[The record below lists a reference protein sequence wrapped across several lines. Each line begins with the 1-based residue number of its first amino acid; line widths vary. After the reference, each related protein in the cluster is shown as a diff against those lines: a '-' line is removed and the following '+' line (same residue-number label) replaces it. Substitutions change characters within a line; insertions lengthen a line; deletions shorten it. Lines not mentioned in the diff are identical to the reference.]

1 MGLFESLGFRGKRL
15 GESELLEALL
25 TARQQGDMRQ
35 FAKLCHDHEDIIVA
49 AIPCWKIA
57 PEMKNNPEVLKAY
70 TQTVGMAAQ
79 LLRDAGRPQ
88 VWDALVG
95 DPDTNPIS
103 IWQRKLKEASA
114 LTNELRYDE
123 AIELLQNHLIDTR
136 QLVGKAADQLQAL
149 SQGLLG
155 HVRFNSGKVDL
166 AVGHYEQALK
176 QCREQNDQEGIRIY
190 LEKLYESERYLG
202 KSGPAADYAQE
213 LGQAW
218 GAAGNSV
225 LSQRFGRLSR
235 IVRDGEPL
243 LRVVAGP
250 EEKLIELDEVELA
263 PTMKLETHLWRNR
276 PSLPGATQRIR
287 RGKELAGKLQYD
299 EALGLFREASKV
311 DPYEPDAHYQA
322 GLALCGQQLYLQAVE
337 EYEICEA
344 LAPGWFYCR
353 SDLWI
358 ARRLALGAMQHAVFL
373 GLRFLQFLEGGP
385 PNVPQ
390 RMEVATLMRPQADAV
405 PLFAL
410 LYGRLLHETGRSKEA
425 AKLWRGALKGDVDSD
440 VRSRLL
446 LDLSMVEEDAGRR
459 RELLLEA
466 VELKGNLIAAAVAAV
481 SLKFGK

>member
-1 MGLFESLGFRGKRL
+1 
-15 GESELLEALL
+15 
-25 TARQQGDMRQ
+25 
-35 FAKLCHDHEDIIVA
+35 
-49 AIPCWKIA
+49 
-57 PEMKNNPEVLKAY
+57 MKNNPEVLNGY
-70 TQTVGMAAQ
+70 IQTLGRVAQ
-79 LLRDAGRPQ
+79 LLRDAGHPQ
-88 VWDALVG
+88 VLDELVG
-95 DPDTNPIS
+95 DPDKNPIS
-103 IWQRKLKEASA
+103 IWQRKLQEASA
-114 LTNELRYDE
+114 LTKELRYDE
-123 AIELLQNHLIDTR
+123 AIELLQNHLIDARHLMGNT
-136 QLVGKAADQLQAL
+136 ADQLQAM

-225 LSQRFGRLSR
+225 RSQRFGRLSR

-250 EEKLIELDEVELA
+250 EEKLIELDEVVVEIA
-263 PTMKLETHLWRNR
+263 PSWKLEFHLWRNR
-276 PSLPGATQRIR
+276 PALPGATQRIR

-337 EYEICEA
+337 EYEICET
-344 LAPGWFYCR
+344 LAPGWFCCR

-373 GLRFLQFLEGGP
+373 GLRFLQFLQDGP

-390 RMEVATLMRPQADAV
+390 RMDVATLLRPQADAI

-425 AKLWRGALKGDVDSD
+425 AELWRGALKGDVDSD